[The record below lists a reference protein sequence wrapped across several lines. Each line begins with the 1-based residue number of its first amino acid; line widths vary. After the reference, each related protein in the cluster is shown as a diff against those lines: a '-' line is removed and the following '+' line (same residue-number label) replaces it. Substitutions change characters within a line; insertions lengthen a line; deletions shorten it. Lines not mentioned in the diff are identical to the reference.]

1 MSYTA
6 GQYLLLGLAAFAM
19 SGLLTWPVRK
29 LAIAIGAMD
38 RPNLERKTQKEP
50 VPYLGGVAIAITI
63 LVITYASIAIKLPTV
78 EKFTLASQVLI
89 PALILGLMGLID
101 DFKGLAAL
109 PRLIFQTIAAIV
121 MSLILINTDTMGFA
135 FGNTTIDTIVSI
147 LWIVGICNSINF
159 FDNLDGGAAGTVAAA
174 TIGIFFIA
182 FAQGQEL
189 ISALAILTAGATLGF
204 LMWNKSPA
212 KIYMGDAGALFLGI
226 ILSTLTIRM
235 DPGLEPNW
243 KSLAIPVILLAVPI
257 LDTTVAVSSRIYR
270 GVTPFNGGKDHLSH
284 RLVRIGFTHRI
295 TAFILWGLSGASAAV
310 ACLIYQNPN
319 QLGTELVLGSVFVW
333 LSALVFFLRIPSAD
347 IDGPYQVTPKS
358 EFRSD

>member
-6 GQYLLLGLAAFAM
+6 AQYFLLGLAAFAM

-63 LVITYASIAIKLPTV
+63 LVITYSSIAAKLPTV

-101 DFKGLAAL
+101 DLKGLAAL
-109 PRLIFQTIAAIV
+109 PRLILQTIAAIV

-135 FGNTTIDTIVSI
+135 FGNTTVDTVVSI

-159 FDNLDGGAAGTVAAA
+159 FDNLDGGAAGTVAAT

-243 KSLAIPVILLAVPI
+243 KSLAIPIILLAVPI

-270 GVTPFNGGKDHLSH
+270 GLTPFNGGKDHLSH

-295 TAFILWGLSGASAAV
+295 AAFVLWGSSGVCVAV
-310 ACLIYQNPN
+310 AYLIYKYPT
-319 QLGTELVLGSVFVW
+319 QLGTQLVLS
-333 LSALVFFLRIPSAD
+333 SAIAWIVAIIFFLRIPSAD
-347 IDGPYQVTPKS
+347 IDSYHQTTTKS
-358 EFRSD
+358 GFQSD

>member
-6 GQYLLLGLAAFAM
+6 GQYILLGLAAFAM

-50 VPYLGGVAIAITI
+50 VPYLGGVAIAVTI
-63 LVITYASIAIKLPTV
+63 LVITYASIAAKLPTV

-89 PALILGLMGLID
+89 PATLLGLMGLVD
-101 DFKGLAAL
+101 DLKGLAAL
-109 PRLIFQTIAAIV
+109 PRLILQTIAAIV

-135 FGNTTIDTIVSI
+135 FGNTFVDTVVLI

-159 FDNLDGGAAGTVAAA
+159 FDNLDGGAAGAVAAA

-189 ISALAILTAGATLGF
+189 ISALAVLTAGATLGF

-235 DPGLEPNW
+235 NPGLDPNW

-257 LDTTVAVSSRIYR
+257 LDTTVAITSRIYR
-270 GVTPFNGGKDHLSH
+270 GLTPFNGGKDHLSH

-295 TAFILWGLSGASAAV
+295 AAFILWAASGICATFAFG
-310 ACLIYQNPN
+310 IYKFPN
-319 QLGTELVLGSVFVW
+319 QFGTELVLGTAIAW
-333 LSALVFFLRIPSAD
+333 ISALIFFLRIA
-347 IDGPYQVTPKS
+347 S
-358 EFRSD
+358 ED

>member
-6 GQYLLLGLAAFAM
+6 GQYILFGLAAFAM

-63 LVITYASIAIKLPTV
+63 LFITYASIAAKQPSA

-89 PALILGLMGLID
+89 PATLLGLMGLVD
-101 DFKGLAAL
+101 DLKGLAAL
-109 PRLIFQTIAAIV
+109 PRLILQTIAAIV
-121 MSLILINTDTMGFA
+121 MSLILINTETMGFA
-135 FGNTTIDTIVSI
+135 FGNTAVDTVVSI

-159 FDNLDGGAAGTVAAA
+159 FDNLDGGAAGTVAAV

-189 ISALAILTAGATLGF
+189 VSALAILTAGATLGF

-235 DPGLEPNW
+235 NPGLDPSW
-243 KSLAIPVILLAVPI
+243 KSLAIPIILLAVPI
-257 LDTTVAVSSRIYR
+257 LDTTVAVTSRIYS
-270 GVTPFNGGKDHLSH
+270 GLTPFNGGKDHLSH

-295 TAFILWGLSGASAAV
+295 AAFILWAASGVCATIAY
-310 ACLIYQNPN
+310 LIYRYPN
-319 QLGTELVLGSVFVW
+319 QLGTELLLVTAIAWIG
-333 LSALVFFLRIPSAD
+333 ALIFFLKIPSVDKEHSAQPLNEA
-347 IDGPYQVTPKS
+347 GL
-358 EFRSD
+358 

>member
-6 GQYLLLGLAAFAM
+6 GQYILLGLAAFAM

-63 LVITYASIAIKLPTV
+63 LVITYASIAANQPTT
-78 EKFTLASQVLI
+78 EKFILASQVLI
-89 PALILGLMGLID
+89 PASILGLMGLLD
-101 DFKGLAAL
+101 DLKGLAAL
-109 PRLIFQTIAAIV
+109 PRLILQTIAAIV

-135 FGNTTIDTIVSI
+135 FGNATIDTIVSI
-147 LWIVGICNSINF
+147 LWIVGICNAINF

-174 TIGIFFIA
+174 TLGIFMIA
-182 FAQGQEL
+182 YGQGQEL

-235 DPGLEPNW
+235 NPGIDPNW

-257 LDTTVAVSSRIYR
+257 LDTTVAVTSRLFR
-270 GVTPFNGGKDHLSH
+270 GLTPLSGGKDHLSH
-284 RLVRIGFTHRI
+284 RLVRIGFTHRVA
-295 TAFILWGLSGASAAV
+295 AFILWGSSTLCASFAY
-310 ACLIYQNPN
+310 LIYRYPN
-319 QLGTELVLGSVFVW
+319 QFGSELIIGITFVW
-333 LSALVFFLRIPSAD
+333 LLAYVFFLRIPSEDFKKA
-347 IDGPYQVTPKS
+347 
-358 EFRSD
+358 

>member
-1 MSYTA
+1 MSYAA
-6 GQYLLLGLAAFAM
+6 GQYILLGLAAFAM

-63 LVITYASIAIKLPTV
+63 LVITYASIAANQPTT
-78 EKFTLASQVLI
+78 EKFILASQVLI
-89 PALILGLMGLID
+89 PASILGLMGLLD
-101 DFKGLAAL
+101 DLKGLAAL
-109 PRLIFQTIAAIV
+109 PRLILQTIAAIV
-121 MSLILINTDTMGFA
+121 MSLILITTDTMGFA
-135 FGNTTIDTIVSI
+135 FGNATIDTIVSI
-147 LWIVGICNSINF
+147 LWIVGICNAINF

-174 TIGIFFIA
+174 TLGIFMIA
-182 FAQGQEL
+182 YGQGQEL

-235 DPGLEPNW
+235 NPGIDPNW

-257 LDTTVAVSSRIYR
+257 MDTTVAVTSRLFR
-270 GVTPFNGGKDHLSH
+270 GLTPLSGGKDHLSH
-284 RLVRIGFTHRI
+284 RLVRIGFTHRVA
-295 TAFILWGLSGASAAV
+295 AFILWGSSTLCASFAY
-310 ACLIYQNPN
+310 LIYKYPN
-319 QLGTELVLGSVFVW
+319 QFGSELIIGITFVW
-333 LSALVFFLRIPSAD
+333 LLAYVFFLLIPSEDFKKA
-347 IDGPYQVTPKS
+347 
-358 EFRSD
+358 

>member
-1 MSYTA
+1 MSYTV
-6 GQYLLLGLAAFAM
+6 GQYILLGLAAFAM
-19 SGLLTWPVRK
+19 SGVLTWPLRK
-29 LAIAIGAMD
+29 LAIVIGAMD

-50 VPYLGGVAIAITI
+50 IPYLGGVAIAITI
-63 LVITYASIAIKLPTV
+63 LVITYTSIAAKQPTV
-78 EKFTLASQVLI
+78 EKFTLASQVLV

-101 DFKGLAAL
+101 DLKGLAAL
-109 PRLIFQTIAAIV
+109 PRLILQTIAAVV

-235 DPGLEPNW
+235 DPGLDPNW
-243 KSLAIPVILLAVPI
+243 KSLAIPAILLAVPI
-257 LDTTVAVSSRIYR
+257 LDTTVAITSRIYR
-270 GVTPFNGGKDHLSH
+270 GITPFTGGKDHLSH
-284 RLVRIGFTHRI
+284 RLVRTGLTHRI
-295 TAFILWGLSGASAAV
+295 AAFVLWGASGICATISYLV
-310 ACLIYQNPN
+310 YKYPN
-319 QLGTELVLGSVFVW
+319 ELGSVLILSSAIAWF
-333 LSALVFFLRIPSAD
+333 SALFFFLRIPSEDNQLSGEPSNKA
-347 IDGPYQVTPKS
+347 GL
-358 EFRSD
+358 

>member
-6 GQYLLLGLAAFAM
+6 GQYILLGLAAFAM
-19 SGLLTWPVRK
+19 SGLLTWPLRK

-50 VPYLGGVAIAITI
+50 IPYLGGVAIAITI
-63 LVITYASIAIKLPTV
+63 LVITYTTIAAKQPTV
-78 EKFTLASQVLI
+78 EKFTLASQVLV

-101 DFKGLAAL
+101 DLKGLAAL
-109 PRLIFQTIAAIV
+109 PRLILQTIAAVV

-235 DPGLEPNW
+235 DPGLDPNW
-243 KSLAIPVILLAVPI
+243 KSLAIPAILLAVPI
-257 LDTTVAVSSRIYR
+257 LDTTVAITSRIYR
-270 GVTPFNGGKDHLSH
+270 GITPFTGGKDHLSH
-284 RLVRIGFTHRI
+284 RLVRTGLTHRI
-295 TAFILWGLSGASAAV
+295 AAFVLWGASGICATISYLV
-310 ACLIYQNPN
+310 YKYPN
-319 QLGTELVLGSVFVW
+319 ELGSVLILSSAIAWF
-333 LSALVFFLRIPSAD
+333 SALVFFLRIPSEDNQLSGEPSNKA
-347 IDGPYQVTPKS
+347 GL
-358 EFRSD
+358 

>member
-6 GQYLLLGLAAFAM
+6 GQYILLGLAAFAM
-19 SGLLTWPVRK
+19 SGLLTWPFRK
-29 LAIAIGAMD
+29 LAIAVGAMD

-50 VPYLGGVAIAITI
+50 VPYLGGVSIAITI
-63 LVITYASIAIKLPTV
+63 LVITYASIAAKLPTV

-89 PALILGLMGLID
+89 PATLLGLMGLVD
-101 DFKGLAAL
+101 DLKGLAAL
-109 PRLIFQTIAAIV
+109 PRLVLQTMAAIV

-135 FGNTTIDTIVSI
+135 FGNTTVDTVVSI

-189 ISALAILTAGATLGF
+189 VSALAILTAGATLGF

-226 ILSTLTIRM
+226 ILSALTIRM
-235 DPGLEPNW
+235 NPGLDPNW

-257 LDTTVAVSSRIYR
+257 LDTTVAVISRIYR
-270 GVTPFNGGKDHLSH
+270 GLTPFNGGKDHLSH

-295 TAFILWGLSGASAAV
+295 AAFILWGASGICAVSAY
-310 ACLIYQNPN
+310 LIYTFPN
-319 QLGTELVLGSVFVW
+319 ELGSGLILGCAITWVT
-333 LSALVFFLRIPSAD
+333 ALIFFLRIPSGDNEPFARPLNRA
-347 IDGPYQVTPKS
+347 GM
-358 EFRSD
+358 

>member
-6 GQYLLLGLAAFAM
+6 GQYILLGLAAFAM
-19 SGLLTWPVRK
+19 SGLLTWPIRK
-29 LAIAIGAMD
+29 LAIGIGAMD

-63 LVITYASIAIKLPTV
+63 LVITYASIAAKLPTP

-89 PALILGLMGLID
+89 PATLLGLMGLVD
-101 DFKGLAAL
+101 DLKGLTAL
-109 PRLIFQTIAAIV
+109 PRLIIQTIAAIV

-135 FGNTTIDTIVSI
+135 FGNTIVDTIVSI

-174 TIGIFFIA
+174 TTGIFFIA

-204 LMWNKSPA
+204 LVWNKSPA

-235 DPGLEPNW
+235 NPGLDPNW

-257 LDTTVAVSSRIYR
+257 LDTTVAVTSRIYR
-270 GVTPFNGGKDHLSH
+270 GLTPFNGGKDHLSH
-284 RLVRIGFTHRI
+284 RLVRIGLTHRI
-295 TAFILWGLSGASAAV
+295 AAFILWGASGICATIAYA
-310 ACLIYQNPN
+310 IYKFPN
-319 QLGTELVLGSVFVW
+319 QLGTELVLVTTIAWIG
-333 LSALVFFLRIPSAD
+333 ALIFFLRIA
-347 IDGPYQVTPKS
+347 S
-358 EFRSD
+358 ED

>member
-6 GQYLLLGLAAFAM
+6 GQYILLGLAAFAM

-63 LVITYASIAIKLPTV
+63 LVITYASIAAKLPTV

-89 PALILGLMGLID
+89 PATLLGLMGLVD
-101 DFKGLAAL
+101 DLKGLPAL
-109 PRLIFQTIAAIV
+109 PRLVLQTIAAIV
-121 MSLILINTDTMGFA
+121 LSLILIHTDTMGFA
-135 FGNTTIDTIVSI
+135 FGNTTFDTVVSI

-174 TIGIFFIA
+174 TIGIFLIA

-189 ISALAILTAGATLGF
+189 VSALAILTAGATLGF

-235 DPGLEPNW
+235 NPGLDPNW

-257 LDTTVAVSSRIYR
+257 LDTTVAVTSRLYR
-270 GVTPFNGGKDHLSH
+270 GLSPFNGGKDHLSH
-284 RLVRIGFTHRI
+284 RLVRIGFNHRI
-295 TAFILWGLSGASAAV
+295 AALILWAVSGFCATV
-310 ACLIYQNPN
+310 AYLIYKYPD
-319 QLGTELVLGSVFVW
+319 QLGTELVIVTAIAWIGALIFFLTIPSEDDE
-333 LSALVFFLRIPSAD
+333 LSAR
-347 IDGPYQVTPKS
+347 
-358 EFRSD
+358 RSDRAGL

>member
-6 GQYLLLGLAAFAM
+6 GQYILLGLAAFAM
-19 SGLLTWPVRK
+19 SGLLTWPLRK

-63 LVITYASIAIKLPTV
+63 LVITYTSIAAKQPTV
-78 EKFTLASQVLI
+78 EKFTLASQVLV

-101 DFKGLAAL
+101 DLKGLAAL
-109 PRLIFQTIAAIV
+109 PRLILQTIAAVV

-135 FGNTTIDTIVSI
+135 FGNTTIDAIVSI

-235 DPGLEPNW
+235 DPGLDPNW
-243 KSLAIPVILLAVPI
+243 KSLAIPAILLAVPI
-257 LDTTVAVSSRIYR
+257 LDTTVAITSRIYR
-270 GVTPFNGGKDHLSH
+270 GITPFTGGKDHLSH
-284 RLVRIGFTHRI
+284 RLVRSGLTHRI
-295 TAFILWGLSGASAAV
+295 AAFVLWGASGICATISYLV
-310 ACLIYQNPN
+310 YKYPN
-319 QLGTELVLGSVFVW
+319 ELGSVLIFSSAIVW
-333 LSALVFFLRIPSAD
+333 FSALFFFLRIPSEDNQLSGEPSNKA
-347 IDGPYQVTPKS
+347 GL
-358 EFRSD
+358 

>member
-1 MSYTA
+1 MRYTA
-6 GQYLLLGLAAFAM
+6 GQYILLGLSAFAM

-63 LVITYASIAIKLPTV
+63 LVITYASVAAKLPNV
-78 EKFTLASQVLI
+78 EMFTLASQVLI

-101 DFKGLAAL
+101 DLKGLAAL
-109 PRLIFQTIAAIV
+109 PRLIIQTIAAIV
-121 MSLILINTDTMGFA
+121 MSFILINTDTMGFA

-174 TIGIFFIA
+174 TLGVFFIT
-182 FAQGQEL
+182 FSQDQEL

-226 ILSTLTIRM
+226 IIATLTIRM
-235 DPGLEPNW
+235 NPDLAPNW

-257 LDTTVAVSSRIYR
+257 LDTTVAVTSRIYR
-270 GVTPFNGGKDHLSH
+270 GLTPFNGGKDHLSH
-284 RLVRIGFTHRI
+284 RLVRIGFTNRI
-295 TAFILWGLSGASAAV
+295 AAFILWGASGICATISS
-310 ACLIYQNPN
+310 LIYKYPS
-319 QLGTELVLGSVFVW
+319 ELGSVLILGSTIAW
-333 LSALVFFLRIPSAD
+333 IGALFFFLRVPSQDDEPSGELSNRA
-347 IDGPYQVTPKS
+347 GL
-358 EFRSD
+358 

>member
-6 GQYLLLGLAAFAM
+6 GQYILLGLAAFAL

-38 RPNLERKTQKEP
+38 RPNLERKTQKDP
-50 VPYLGGVAIAITI
+50 VPYLGGAAIDLTI
-63 LVITYASIAIKLPTV
+63 LAITYASIAANQPSV

-89 PALILGLMGLID
+89 PASILGLMGLLD
-101 DFKGLAAL
+101 DLKGLAAL
-109 PRLIFQTIAAIV
+109 PRLILQTIAAIL
-121 MSLILINTDTMGFA
+121 MSLILVNSDTMGFA
-135 FGNTTIDTIVSI
+135 FGNTAIDTMVSI

-174 TIGIFFIA
+174 TVGIFLIA
-182 FAQGQEL
+182 YGQGQEL

-235 DPGLEPNW
+235 NPGIDPNW

-257 LDTTVAVSSRIYR
+257 LDTTVAVTSRIYR
-270 GVTPFNGGKDHLSH
+270 GMSPLNGGKDHLSH
-284 RLVRIGFTHRI
+284 RLVRIGLTHRVA
-295 TAFILWGLSGASAAV
+295 AFILWGSSAMCA
-310 ACLIYQNPN
+310 AFAYLIYKYPS
-319 QLGTELVLGSVFVW
+319 QLGTELVLGTSLVW
-333 LSALVFFLRIPSAD
+333 VAAYVFFLRIPSEDLSA
-347 IDGPYQVTPKS
+347 GQNPRK
-358 EFRSD
+358 

>member
-1 MSYTA
+1 MSYNA
-6 GQYLLLGLAAFAM
+6 GQYILLGLAAFAM

-29 LAIAIGAMD
+29 LAIAVGAMD
-38 RPNLERKTQKEP
+38 HPNLERKTQKEP
-50 VPYLGGVAIAITI
+50 IPYLGGVAIAMTVLI
-63 LVITYASIAIKLPTV
+63 ITYLSIAVDQPTI

-89 PALILGLMGLID
+89 PASILGLMGLID
-101 DFKGLAAL
+101 DLKGLATL
-109 PRLIFQTIAAIV
+109 PRLLLQTIAAFL

-135 FGNTTIDTIVSI
+135 FGNTTLDILVSI

-174 TIGIFFIA
+174 TLGVFLIA
-182 FAQGQEL
+182 YGQGQEL

-204 LMWNKSPA
+204 LIWNKSPA

-235 DPGLEPNW
+235 NPDINPNW

-257 LDTTVAVSSRIYR
+257 LDTSVAVTSRLLR
-270 GVTPFNGGKDHLSH
+270 GITPFNGGKDHLSH

-295 TAFILWGLSGASAAV
+295 AAYVLWGSSALCAVSAYLIYKYPSQLGSQLILGIACVWAV
-310 ACLIYQNPN
+310 AY
-319 QLGTELVLGSVFVW
+319 VL
-333 LSALVFFLRIPSAD
+333 FLRVPSED
-347 IDGPYQVTPKS
+347 FKETQRRPKP
-358 EFRSD
+358 

>member
-1 MSYTA
+1 MIYTA
-6 GQYLLLGLAAFAM
+6 GQYILLGLAAFAM

-63 LVITYASIAIKLPTV
+63 LVITYASIAAKQPTS

-89 PALILGLMGLID
+89 PATLLGLMGLVD
-101 DFKGLAAL
+101 DLKGLAAL
-109 PRLIFQTIAAIV
+109 PRLVIQTIAAIV

-135 FGNTTIDTIVSI
+135 FGNTTVDTLVSI

-182 FAQGQEL
+182 FAQSQEL

-235 DPGLEPNW
+235 NPGLDPNW

-257 LDTTVAVSSRIYR
+257 LDTTVAVTSRVYR
-270 GVTPFNGGKDHLSH
+270 GITPFNGGKDHLSH
-284 RLVRIGFTHRI
+284 RLVCIGYTHRI
-295 TAFILWGLSGASAAV
+295 AAFILWGFSGACATV
-310 ACLIYQNPN
+310 AYLIYRYPN
-319 QLGTELVLGSVFVW
+319 EIGSGLILGFSITW
-333 LSALVFFLRIPSAD
+333 LAALLFFLRIPSEDKEPSAQ
-347 IDGPYQVTPKS
+347 PLNREVL
-358 EFRSD
+358 

>member
-6 GQYLLLGLAAFAM
+6 VQYILLGLAAFAM

-38 RPNLERKTQKEP
+38 HPNLERKTQKEP
-50 VPYLGGVAIAITI
+50 VPYLGGLAIAITI
-63 LVITYASIAIKLPTV
+63 LVITYASIAAKLPTA

-89 PALILGLMGLID
+89 PATLLGLMGLVD
-101 DFKGLAAL
+101 DLKGLAAL
-109 PRLIFQTIAAIV
+109 PRLALQTIAAVV
-121 MSLILINTDTMGFA
+121 MSLILVNTDTIGFA
-135 FGNTTIDTIVSI
+135 FGNTTVDIVVSI

-174 TIGIFFIA
+174 TIGIFLIA
-182 FAQGQEL
+182 YTQGQEL

-235 DPGLEPNW
+235 NPGLDSNW
-243 KSLAIPVILLAVPI
+243 KSLAIPIILLAVPI
-257 LDTTVAVSSRIYR
+257 LDTTVAVISRIYR
-270 GVTPFNGGKDHLSH
+270 GLTPFNGGKDHLSH

-295 TAFILWGLSGASAAV
+295 AAFILWGASAVCATI
-310 ACLIYQNPN
+310 AYLIYRYPN
-319 QLGTELVLGSVFVW
+319 EIGSGLILGCSITW
-333 LSALVFFLRIPSAD
+333 LTALFFFLRIA
-347 IDGPYQVTPKS
+347 S
-358 EFRSD
+358 EDNEPFARPLNRAGL

>member
-6 GQYLLLGLAAFAM
+6 GQYILLGLAAFAM

-63 LVITYASIAIKLPTV
+63 LIITYASIAVNQPTV
-78 EKFTLASQVLI
+78 EKFTLAIQVLI
-89 PALILGLMGLID
+89 PATLLGFMGLVD
-101 DFKGLAAL
+101 DLKGLAAL
-109 PRLIFQTIAAIV
+109 SRLALQTIAAIV

-135 FGNTTIDTIVSI
+135 FGNSTVDTVVSI

-174 TIGIFFIA
+174 TIGIFLIT

-204 LMWNKSPA
+204 LIWNKSPA

-235 DPGLEPNW
+235 NPGLDPNW

-257 LDTTVAVSSRIYR
+257 LDTTVAVTTRVYR
-270 GVTPFNGGKDHLSH
+270 GLTPFNGGKDHLSH

-295 TAFILWGLSGASAAV
+295 AAFILWGASGICATIAY
-310 ACLIYQNPN
+310 LIFKHPN
-319 QLGTELVLGSVFVW
+319 QLGTEFILGTAIAWVAT
-333 LSALVFFLRIPSAD
+333 LIFFLTIPSED
-347 IDGPYQVTPKS
+347 
-358 EFRSD
+358 

>member
-6 GQYLLLGLAAFAM
+6 GQYILVGLAAFAM

-29 LAIAIGAMD
+29 LAITIGAMD
-38 RPNLERKTQKEP
+38 RPNLERKTQKEH

-63 LVITYASIAIKLPTV
+63 LVITYASIAAKLPTV

-89 PALILGLMGLID
+89 PATLLGLMGLVD
-101 DFKGLAAL
+101 DLKDLAAL
-109 PRLIFQTIAAIV
+109 PRLVLQTIAAIV

-135 FGNTTIDTIVSI
+135 FGNTTLDTVVSI

-159 FDNLDGGAAGTVAAA
+159 FDNLDGGAAGTVVAA
-174 TIGIFFIA
+174 TIGIFLIT

-212 KIYMGDAGALFLGI
+212 KIYMGDTGALFLGI

-235 DPGLEPNW
+235 NPGLDPNW

-257 LDTTVAVSSRIYR
+257 LDTTVAVTSRIYR
-270 GVTPFNGGKDHLSH
+270 GLTPFNGGKDHLSH

-295 TAFILWGLSGASAAV
+295 AAYILWGASGVCATV
-310 ACLIYQNPN
+310 AYLIYKYPDQF
-319 QLGTELVLGSVFVW
+319 GTELVLGTAIAW
-333 LSALVFFLRIPSAD
+333 IAALIFFLKIPSED
-347 IDGPYQVTPKS
+347 
-358 EFRSD
+358 

>member
-6 GQYLLLGLAAFAM
+6 DQYFLLGIAAFAM

-63 LVITYASIAIKLPTV
+63 LVITYASIAAKLPTT

-89 PALILGLMGLID
+89 PALILGLIGLID
-101 DFKGLAAL
+101 DLKGLGAL
-109 PRLIFQTIAAIV
+109 PRLILQSIAAIV

-135 FGNTTIDTIVSI
+135 FGNTTVDAIVSI

-159 FDNLDGGAAGTVAAA
+159 FDNLDGGAAGTVVAA
-174 TIGIFFIA
+174 TVGIFLIA

-189 ISALAILTAGATLGF
+189 VSALAILTAGATLGF
-204 LMWNKSPA
+204 LLWNKSPA

-235 DPGLEPNW
+235 NPGLDPNW

-257 LDTTVAVSSRIYR
+257 LDTTVAISSRIYR
-270 GVTPFNGGKDHLSH
+270 GLTPFNGGKDHLSH

-295 TAFILWGLSGASAAV
+295 AAFILWGASGICATIAY
-310 ACLIYQNPN
+310 LIYKSPN
-319 QLGTELVLGSVFVW
+319 ELGNVL
-333 LSALVFFLRIPSAD
+333 IPSFA
-347 IDGPYQVTPKS
+347 IAWSVALLFFSGIPS
-358 EFRSD
+358 EDSEPSGGSSDVSGF

>member
-1 MSYTA
+1 MSYSA
-6 GQYLLLGLAAFAM
+6 GQYFLLGLAAFAM
-19 SGLLTWPVRK
+19 SGLVTWPVRK

-63 LVITYASIAIKLPTV
+63 LIITYASIAANQPSS
-78 EKFTLASQVLI
+78 EKFILASHVLI
-89 PALILGLMGLID
+89 PASLLGLMGLVD
-101 DFKGLAAL
+101 DLKGLAAF
-109 PRLIFQTIAAIV
+109 PRLILQTIAAVV
-121 MSLILINTDTMGFA
+121 MSLFLIKTETMGFA
-135 FGNTTIDTIVSI
+135 FGNSTIDALVSI

-174 TIGIFFIA
+174 TVGVFLIA
-182 FAQGQEL
+182 YAQGQEL

-226 ILSTLTIRM
+226 VLSTLTIRM
-235 DPGLEPNW
+235 NPEIDPNW

-270 GVTPFNGGKDHLSH
+270 RLTPFNGGKDHLSH
-284 RLVRIGFTHRI
+284 RLLRIGFTHRAA
-295 TAFILWGLSGASAAV
+295 AFILWGSSGICAMVSL
-310 ACLIYQNPN
+310 LIYKYPN
-319 QLGTELVLGSVFVW
+319 EIGTELVFT
-333 LSALVFFLRIPSAD
+333 SAAAWVLALIYFFRLPSE
-347 IDGPYQVTPKS
+347 G
-358 EFRSD
+358 